1 MIRFLKILHSCQ
13 GFGRCLPEGMQIA
26 ENDITPAMKA
36 DAALLVDYG
45 LAVWVE
51 RWPVKTD
58 AAPAAKKKA
67 SK

>member
-1 MIRFLKILHSCQ
+1 MIRFLKIKSPCQ
-13 GFGRCLPEGMQIA
+13 GFGRCLPEGMLIP
-26 ENDITPAMKA
+26 EKDVTPAMKEDA
-36 DAALLVDYG
+36 DLLVDYG

-58 AAPAAKKKA
+58 AAPAAKKKV